1 MSRRSTTTSVKS
13 RRAYPVS
20 RRDKYS
26 IETTFVHQQ
35 LSAGGT
41 AGDSA
46 AIVAVKS
53 IDFQGMR
60 KVKHLEFTLTGESDH
75 YVLWALI
82 YAPQTTVANPTYEL
96 QTGVNG
102 GSLYEPNQYVIMSG
116 VTNFNAGALRYKSPL
131 ARNLNSGDKILLL
144 VKNQTQQATTIQGTV
159 RYAVTLQ

>member
-1 MSRRSTTTSVKS
+1 MSKRSTTTGSKT

-26 IETTFVHQQ
+26 IETTFVHQE
-35 LSAGGT
+35 LGAGG
-41 AGDSA
+41 A
-46 AIVAVKS
+46 ANDHAALVVVKS

-60 KVKHLEFTLTGESDH
+60 KVKHLEFTITGEANH
-75 YVLWALI
+75 YVLWALV
-82 YAPQTTVANPTYEL
+82 YAPQTTVANPEYVL
-96 QTGVNG
+96 QTAVNG

-144 VKNQTQQATTIQGTV
+144 VKNQTAQTTTIQGTV